1 MWKSNNRFSNERGEL
16 RSLSHRKKKTYAP
29 WSFSVMKW
37 DFSALFLLKRTSVKI
52 DLSKIYVKNPTNIAY
67 DNNLCTTVKNVIL
80 LLNSLEVLINRS
92 KISVTTLQINP
103 CLNSLIINTY
113 AASLSWVSQLHKAG
127 WLFILF
133 NQGLWVTR
141 APLSHY
147 ILSITVLCCLY
158 SK

>member
-1 MWKSNNRFSNERGEL
+1 
-16 RSLSHRKKKTYAP
+16 
-29 WSFSVMKW
+29 MKW

-113 AASLSWVSQLHKAG
+113 AASLS
-127 WLFILF
+127 
-133 NQGLWVTR
+133 
-141 APLSHY
+141 
-147 ILSITVLCCLY
+147 
-158 SK
+158 